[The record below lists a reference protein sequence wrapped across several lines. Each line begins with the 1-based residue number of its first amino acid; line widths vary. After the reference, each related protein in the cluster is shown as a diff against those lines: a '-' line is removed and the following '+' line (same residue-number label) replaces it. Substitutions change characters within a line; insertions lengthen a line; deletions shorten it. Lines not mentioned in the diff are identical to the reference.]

1 MDQQTVTIS
10 DEVFPIVSREDM
22 VRRLYDAG
30 QRYRRVGRDV
40 MSRAEPAPVLATE
53 EGRTAAQGL
62 LVVAREWQE
71 EARRRVRALG
81 AGN

>member
-1 MDQQTVTIS
+1 MQTVTIS
-10 DEVFPIVSREDM
+10 DEVFRVVSREDM

-53 EGRTAAQGL
+53 EGRTAAQEL
-62 LVVAREWQE
+62 LVVAREW
-71 EARRRVRALG
+71 
-81 AGN
+81 